1 MALMN
6 RMREN
11 TKVML
16 MILVIAFMLTIII
29 DWGMGGFKTGGQR
42 GVIASVN
49 GNNITYDE
57 YYEQYQAELAAYRE
71 QTGAD
76 PESYQI
82 SQIENRVFENLVQ
95 QRLLA
100 DVIADLKLHSTNAE
114 ITEEIWNN
122 PPAILQTN
130 EAFQDSTGVFDITK
144 YQAALNNPSADQFWI
159 EVERY
164 LRTTIPMQKL
174 STLLSYTQQITDEDA
189 KFEFKKTNQ
198 KAKVHYIF
206 YNSANYQSVPEPTEE
221 EISAYY
227 NKHKEDFSENEKR
240 VLDYILL
247 ENKPTNADSLST
259 FNQAEELLDELKTG
273 GNFEQLAII
282 YSKDPGSAEKGGDL
296 GYFTKNSM
304 VKPFADAAF
313 AARKGEIVGPIE
325 TQYGLHIIKVEDK
338 KRENGEDKV
347 KARHI
352 LLKFEPSPLTR
363 DALREEAEYIAEY
376 AKESQLKTVV
386 TAESLQV
393 SQTQPFEKG
402 DFIPGIG
409 MEKRINNFA
418 YRSKV
423 DDVSGVYNLDQ
434 GFLVASLVEIVPE
447 HIKSLE
453 DVKSS
458 IITSLKAEK
467 SMNQAKERAQIAYDK
482 IKSGNPFDQV
492 AADDSLTVQETDFFN
507 MTGYIPNV
515 GKEPAFVGAAFAQNI
530 GEFSQPVKGTR
541 GYYILQVIDKQDIND
556 EDFENQ
562 KEQIKLQLAAQYKQ
576 QVFGQWYEEVKAKA
590 NIKDYRELYF

>member
-347 KARHI
+347 KQGPAYIVKIRAI
-352 LLKFEPSPLTR
+352 SFNPRRSP
-363 DALREEAEYIAEY
+363 
-376 AKESQLKTVV
+376 
-386 TAESLQV
+386 
-393 SQTQPFEKG
+393 
-402 DFIPGIG
+402 
-409 MEKRINNFA
+409 
-418 YRSKV
+418 
-423 DDVSGVYNLDQ
+423 
-434 GFLVASLVEIVPE
+434 
-447 HIKSLE
+447 
-453 DVKSS
+453 
-458 IITSLKAEK
+458 
-467 SMNQAKERAQIAYDK
+467 
-482 IKSGNPFDQV
+482 
-492 AADDSLTVQETDFFN
+492 
-507 MTGYIPNV
+507 
-515 GKEPAFVGAAFAQNI
+515 
-530 GEFSQPVKGTR
+530 
-541 GYYILQVIDKQDIND
+541 
-556 EDFENQ
+556 
-562 KEQIKLQLAAQYKQ
+562 
-576 QVFGQWYEEVKAKA
+576 
-590 NIKDYRELYF
+590 